1 MCAAHRS
8 AQQTPAKPESEG
20 LHPALYMLR
29 KPDFMG
35 LLSIFI
41 FGGFWLHLVT
51 LFSRLRQFT
60 SFGKS
65 WETKTINPSKNV
77 KQLTAIRGGVY
88 LRHDETEKVA
98 FYYKNY
104 VCKLPAAD
112 LFCAENSTERE
123 EK

>member
-1 MCAAHRS
+1 
-8 AQQTPAKPESEG
+8 
-20 LHPALYMLR
+20 MLR

-65 WETKTINPSKNV
+65 WEMKTINPSKNV

-88 LRHDETEKVA
+88 LRHGEAERAVSNHQDCI
-98 FYYKNY
+98 
-104 VCKLPAAD
+104 CKLPAAD
-112 LFCAENSTERE
+112 LLCAEHAKGE
-123 EK
+123 EI